1 MEYEVKEKT
10 SSKIVFD
17 VRESREE
24 ILSAKQKAY
33 STLVK
38 KVKVPGFRHGKAP
51 YEIGASF
58 VGEERITE
66 EALEYLIDKDMDEIF
81 KKENIYPLSRPD
93 VHVNELKEDL
103 INYSVSVEFL
113 PDLDIDIE
121 KRFEIPVKIEVR
133 EDEVNSKLNELQD
146 SFTELTPV
154 DREIQSGDIVEV
166 SYETEG
172 KEPAPFTVTAGKD
185 KVIGDFAEKIIGKK
199 ISDKFI
205 IKTENSEVPFTVL
218 SIKEKKAPSLDDILA
233 KEAGFETLD
242 ALKEEIRKQIK
253 QNKSAQAE
261 ENRGHEVLRIISE
274 SLEVELPKKFIEE
287 SIEERYKDVEEKYL
301 KRGKKIEDV
310 LKEENRTID
319 DYKAEIRKVIENE
332 LREDLVI
339 RDIIKKKN
347 ITVSNDEVES
357 EFNRIV
363 TEEGLQNRKVTLT
376 DELKHYIRQEL
387 LRSKA
392 ILILKENAIIIYG
405 GD

>member
-1 MEYEVKEKT
+1 
-10 SSKIVFD
+10 
-17 VRESREE
+17 
-24 ILSAKQKAY
+24 
-33 STLVK
+33 
-38 KVKVPGFRHGKAP
+38 
-51 YEIGASF
+51 
-58 VGEERITE
+58 
-66 EALEYLIDKDMDEIF
+66 MDEIF

-113 PDLDIDIE
+113 PDVNIDLE

-146 SFTELTPV
+146 SFTELTPI
-154 DREIQSGDIVEV
+154 DREIQSGDIIEV

-172 KEPAPFTVTAGKD
+172 KEPVPLTVTAGKD

-199 ISDKFI
+199 INDKFI
-205 IKTENSEVPFTVL
+205 IKTENSEVTFTVL
-218 SIKEKKAPSLDDILA
+218 SIKEKKVPSLDDVLA
-233 KEAGFETLD
+233 KEAGFETLN
-242 ALKEEIRKQIK
+242 ALKEEIKKQIK

-261 ENRGHEVLRIISE
+261 ENRGHEVLRIILE

-310 LKEENRTID
+310 LKEENKTID

-363 TEEGLQNRKVTLT
+363 TEEDLQNQKVTLT
-376 DELKHYIRQEL
+376 DELKHYIKQEL

>member
-10 SSKIVFD
+10 SSKIVFE
-17 VRESREE
+17 VHESREE
-24 ILSAKQKAY
+24 ILNAKQKAY
-33 STLVK
+33 TALVA

-51 YEIGASF
+51 YEIGAPF
-58 VGEERITE
+58 IGEERITE
-66 EALEYLIDKDMDEIF
+66 EALEYLIDKAMDEVF

-103 INYSVSVEFL
+103 VNFSVSVEFL
-113 PDLDIDIE
+113 PDVDIDLE
-121 KRFEIPVKIEVR
+121 KKFEIPVKIEVR

-154 DREIQSGDIVEV
+154 DREIQAGDIVEV

-172 KEPAPFTVTAGKD
+172 KEPATFTVTAGKD
-185 KVIGDFAEKIIGKK
+185 KVIGDFAEEIIGKK
-199 ISDKFI
+199 INDKFI

-218 SIKEKKAPSLDDILA
+218 SIKEKKVPSLDDVLA
-233 KEAGFETLD
+233 KEAGFETLG

-261 ENRGHEVLRIISE
+261 ENRGHEVLKIISG
-274 SLEVELPKKFIEE
+274 SLEVELPQKFIEE

-310 LKEENRTID
+310 LKEEKRTVD
-319 DYKAEIRKVIENE
+319 DYKAEIRKAIENE

-339 RDIIKKKN
+339 RDIIKKKD

-357 EFNRIV
+357 EFNRIIA
-363 TEEGLQNRKVTLT
+363 EEGLQNRNITLT
-376 DELKHYIRQEL
+376 DELNHYIRQEL

-392 ILILKENAIIIYG
+392 ILILKENAIIISG

>member
-1 MEYEVKEKT
+1 
-10 SSKIVFD
+10 
-17 VRESREE
+17 
-24 ILSAKQKAY
+24 
-33 STLVK
+33 
-38 KVKVPGFRHGKAP
+38 
-51 YEIGASF
+51 
-58 VGEERITE
+58 
-66 EALEYLIDKDMDEIF
+66 
-81 KKENIYPLSRPD
+81 
-93 VHVNELKEDL
+93 
-103 INYSVSVEFL
+103 
-113 PDLDIDIE
+113 
-121 KRFEIPVKIEVR
+121 
-133 EDEVNSKLNELQD
+133 
-146 SFTELTPV
+146 
-154 DREIQSGDIVEV
+154 
-166 SYETEG
+166 
-172 KEPAPFTVTAGKD
+172 
-185 KVIGDFAEKIIGKK
+185 
-199 ISDKFI
+199 
-205 IKTENSEVPFTVL
+205 
-218 SIKEKKAPSLDDILA
+218 LA

-347 ITVSNDEVES
+347 ITVSSDEVES